1 MDSPAE
7 MRNRSQHFFAWT
19 FACTMIPA
27 LGLFWM
33 ELAFPL
39 LVALIALVASLASF
53 VGLISEARAANRLAK
68 SQAAP

>member
-7 MRNRSQHFFAWT
+7 MRKRYQRFFAWS
-19 FACTMIPA
+19 FVLATMLA

-39 LVALIALVASLASF
+39 LVALIALVASLAPF
-53 VGLISEARAANRLAK
+53 VGLISEARAANRLGK